1 MPRTHLQAASSAV
14 EAPLTVTAVSM
25 RLGISPSTL
34 RTWER
39 RYGLGPGERR
49 AGSHRRYLPADI
61 ARLAKMVDL
70 VHAGVSPSDAAAT
83 VLSLADSPPAA
94 EEPPAPHSIQD
105 LVEVSCRC
113 RSAQLRRVL
122 EAAVS
127 TEGLVH
133 TWSRLV
139 APALERLR
147 AVQDGEL
154 PGCAPSTVLRT
165 AFLDLLA
172 AVADSIPAHDGP
184 EGSVAILT
192 DLAHEVGAHVIGVA
206 LRWYGIDARVLA
218 SESIEGEAGS
228 ERFKRFHDA
237 HPVTLAIV
245 MGTGTSCERFISFLA
260 EDCSLDVLLVG
271 ADAPVVV
278 DGRVLRVRTPAACVE
293 ETLAVLAPGADLASF
308 DA

>member
-1 MPRTHLQAASSAV
+1 MPRTHLQTAAPAV

-39 RYGLGPGERR
+39 RYGLGPDERR
-49 AGSHRRYLPADI
+49 AGSHRRYRPADI

-70 VHAGVSPSDAAAT
+70 VHSGVSPSDAAAT
-83 VLSLADSPPAA
+83 VLSLADSFPAT
-94 EEPPAPHSIQD
+94 EEPAPPYSIQHFVD
-105 LVEVSCRC
+105 LSCQC

-122 EAAVS
+122 EAAVA
-127 TEGLVH
+127 TEGLVY
-133 TWSRLV
+133 TWSKLV

-147 AVQDGEL
+147 SAQDGEL
-154 PGCAPSTVLRT
+154 PGCAPSNVLRT

-172 AVADSIPAHDGP
+172 VFADSIPVNDNP
-184 EGSVAILT
+184 ERSLVILT
-192 DLAHEVGAHVIGVA
+192 DLSHEVCAHVVGVA
-206 LRWYGIDARVLA
+206 LRWYGLDVRVLA
-218 SESIEGEAGS
+218 SEFIEGEAGA
-228 ERFKRFHDA
+228 ERFRRFHHA

-245 MGTGTSCERFISFLA
+245 MGTGTHCERFISFLVT
-260 EDCSLDVLLVG
+260 DCDLDVLLVG
-271 ADAPVVV
+271 ADAPLVV

-293 ETLAVLAPGADLASF
+293 ETLAVLAPGADLVSK